1 MQTLDPAMLLLN
13 IAPGVSRLHAS
24 RRVFELLRQHN
35 IDLPVIHH
43 RTCVAGWGESKAQNR
58 GLCQGWG

>member
-43 RTCVAGWGESKAQNR
+43 RTCVAH
-58 GLCQGWG
+58 L